1 MSQNYDINR
10 GTTIRITKFKTIQ
23 WIMLQ
28 HAVRNGLYA
37 FYNTYNTTTM
47 IKMFIS
53 IQYV

>member
-23 WIMLQ
+23 WMLQ

-37 FYNTYNTTTM
+37 LYNRYNTTTT

-53 IQYV
+53 TQYV